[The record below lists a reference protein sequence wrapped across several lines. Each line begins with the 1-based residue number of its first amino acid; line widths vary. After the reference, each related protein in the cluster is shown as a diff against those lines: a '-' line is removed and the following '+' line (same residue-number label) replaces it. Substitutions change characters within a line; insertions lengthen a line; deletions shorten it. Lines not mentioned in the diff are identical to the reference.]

1 MSIIVQNLGNDKDFF
16 TFSLKKIWQFFPFF
30 CKKKTVPMDFETV
43 YNIWLFHFSGYYI
56 QVTDF
61 RRRHMITPAAA
72 SASTADKSWDTARG
86 VPGSFS

>member
-16 TFSLKKIWQFFPFF
+16 TFSLKKKLALLSIFLL
-30 CKKKTVPMDFETV
+30 KKTVPMDFETV

-72 SASTADKSWDTARG
+72 SASTADKGWDTARG